1 MVVDAER
8 GARGKKKKT
17 NQLATLACH
26 SAWCKRSWTESKN
39 CQKTKALAWRK
50 RGSQPP
56 VTLAS
61 TRRHVGSSCSEWR
74 MPSHPLRLLSRLSQH
89 GLVQLAPVWKSTRY
103 LAKSTGVSRLLS
115 KDESR
120 CPNETKTLPTRHEAP
135 SVANLQGT

>member
-1 MVVDAER
+1 MPNEAPAAKKNKPACHLSMPLSMVQEVVDRVQELPEDESSGMAQER
-8 GARGKKKKT
+8 K
-17 NQLATLACH
+17 
-26 SAWCKRSWTESKN
+26 
-39 CQKTKALAWRK
+39 
-50 RGSQPP
+50 PP

-74 MPSHPLRLLSRLSQH
+74 MPSHPLRLLSRLPQH